1 MNPLLSIG
9 IGILLLGLGVAAGY
23 FLRRY
28 QSEVARRNQQEKAEN
43 ILKGA
48 SEQARLIESQAR
60 ENAVKIVQ
68 AAEAEIKERRI
79 ELNKETERLE
89 KRRTEVESRSER
101 LEQREQNI
109 NKRQS
114 QVDRRHN
121 EMEKIY
127 EDQMKKLEFIA
138 GMTQEDARK
147 DLFAAVEKEA
157 RGDMARIIRQIE
169 AEAREQG
176 EKRARKLIADAIQ
189 RVASEHV
196 AEVTRAVVTL
206 PNEEMKGR
214 IVGRNGRNIKAFEQA
229 AGVDVIVDDT
239 PDSVTV
245 SCFDSVRREIGRRAL
260 AKLILDGRIHPAH
273 IEKIVEDETRAVE
286 KIINEAGEQAAYEA
300 SITGLHPEV
309 LRMMGRLKFRT
320 SYGQNQLAH
329 AVEVSKLAGILA
341 AEIGANVEIA
351 KQGGFLHDIGKAMDH
366 NQEGTHAKLGAELC
380 KRYGVNPTVVNAIE
394 SHHHE
399 VDQLTVEAVIAEAAD
414 AISGARPG
422 ARREDLEAYIK
433 RIRTLEEMSMSFEGV
448 QQAFAIQAGREVRI
462 IVKPDAI
469 DDLASARLARDVAK
483 KIEETMQYPGQIR
496 VTVIR
501 ETRATEIAK

>member
-1 MNPLLSIG
+1 MNLLT
-9 IGILLLGLGVAAGY
+9 LLIDLIALGVGVIAGY
-23 FLRRY
+23 FLHRFQAER
-28 QSEVARRNQQEKAEN
+28 ALKNQQDKADN
-43 ILKGA
+43 ILKVA
-48 SEQARLIESQAR
+48 NEQARLIESQAR
-60 ENAVKIVQ
+60 ENATKIVQ
-68 AAEAEIKERRI
+68 AAESEMKERRI
-79 ELNKETERLE
+79 EVNKETERLD
-89 KRRTEVESRSER
+89 KRRSELESRGDK
-101 LEQREQNI
+101 LEQREQTI

-114 QVDRRHN
+114 QVDKRGN
-121 EMEKIY
+121 EIDKLY
-127 EDQMKKLEFIA
+127 EEQVKKLEQIA
-138 GMTQEDARK
+138 QLSPDEARK

-157 RGDMARIIRQIE
+157 RSDMARIIRQIE
-169 AEAREQG
+169 AEAREEG

-206 PNEEMKGR
+206 PSEEMKGR

-286 KIINEAGEQAAYEA
+286 KIINEAGEQAMYDANV
-300 SITGLHPEV
+300 SGLHPEI
-309 LRMMGRLKFRT
+309 LKMMGRLKFRT

-341 AEIGANVEIA
+341 AEIGANVELS
-351 KQGGFLHDIGKAMDH
+351 KLGGFLHDIGKAMDH
-366 NQEGTHAKLGAELC
+366 NQDGTHAKLGAEYC
-380 KRYGVNPTVVNAIE
+380 RRYGVNSIVVNAIE

-399 VDQLTVEAVIAEAAD
+399 VDQLTVEAVITEAAD

-433 RIRTLEEMSMSFEGV
+433 RIRSLEEMSMSFEGV

-462 IVKPDAI
+462 IVKPEAI

-483 KIEETMQYPGQIR
+483 QIEETMQYPGQIK

>member
-1 MNPLLSIG
+1 MNPLSIVMS
-9 IGILLLGLGVAAGY
+9 IIALLVGVAIGY
-23 FLRRY
+23 LVQRY
-28 QSEVARRNQQEKAEN
+28 QTEKAAKAKQEKADD
-43 ILKGA
+43 ILKAAQTQANMIVKGA
-48 SEQARLIESQAR
+48 QD
-60 ENAVKIVQ
+60 NAAKITKT
-68 AAEAEIKERRI
+68 AEAEVRERRV
-79 ELNKETERLE
+79 ELNKETERLD
-89 KRRTEVESRSER
+89 KRRGELDSRFDKM
-101 LEQREQNI
+101 EQREQTL

-114 QVDRRHN
+114 QVDKRAN
-121 EMEKIY
+121 DIDKLY
-127 EDQMKKLEFIA
+127 EEQMKKLEFVA
-138 GMTQEDARK
+138 QMTTEDARK

-169 AEAREQG
+169 TEAREEG

-206 PNEEMKGR
+206 PSEEMKGR

-273 IEKIVEDETRAVE
+273 IEKIIEDETKAVE
-286 KIINEAGEQAAYEA
+286 KIINEAGDQAAFEA
-300 SITGLHPEV
+300 NITGLHPEV

-341 AEIGANVEIA
+341 AELGANVELS

-366 NQEGTHAKLGAELC
+366 NQDGTHAGLGAEYC
-380 KRYGVNPTVVNAIE
+380 KRYGVNPIVVNAIA

-399 VDQLTVEAVIAEAAD
+399 VDQETVEAVIAEAAD

-433 RIRTLEEMSMSFEGV
+433 RIRSLEEMSMSFEGV

-462 IVKPDAI
+462 LVKPDQI
-469 DDLASARLARDVAK
+469 DDLASTRLARDIAK

-501 ETRATEIAK
+501 ETRATEYAK

>member
-1 MNPLLSIG
+1 MSPINLLIDVLAL
-9 IGILLLGLGVAAGY
+9 IIGVAAGY
-23 FLRRY
+23 FFHRY
-28 QSEVARRNQQEKAEN
+28 QAERDAKARQDKADDT
-43 ILKGA
+43 LKA
-48 SEQARLIESQAR
+48 ANAQARLIESSSR
-60 ENAVKIVQ
+60 ENATKIVQ
-68 AAEAEIKERRI
+68 AAEAEMKVRRV
-79 ELNKETERLE
+79 ELNREMERLD
-89 KRRTEVESRSER
+89 KRRGELDARFDKI
-101 LEQREQNI
+101 EQREQNL

-114 QVDRRHN
+114 QMDKRAN
-121 EMEKIY
+121 EIDKLY
-127 EDQMKKLEFIA
+127 EDQIKKLEFIA
-138 GMTQEDARK
+138 GMAQEDARK

-169 AEAREQG
+169 TEAREEG

-196 AEVTRAVVTL
+196 SEVTRAVVTL
-206 PNEEMKGR
+206 PSEEMKGR

-273 IEKIVEDETRAVE
+273 IEKIIEDETKAVE
-286 KIINEAGEQAAYEA
+286 KIINEAGEQSAYEA
-300 SITGLHPEV
+300 NITGLHPEV

-320 SYGQNQLAH
+320 SYGQNQLSH
-329 AVEVSKLAGILA
+329 AVEVAKLAGILA
-341 AEIGANVEIA
+341 AEIGANVELS

-366 NQEGTHAKLGAELC
+366 NQDGTHAGLGAEYC
-380 KRYGVNPTVVNAIE
+380 KRYGVHPIVVNAIA

-399 VDQLTVEAVIAEAAD
+399 VDQDTVEAVIAEAAD

-433 RIRTLEEMSMSFEGV
+433 RIRSLEEMSMSFEGV

-462 IVKPDAI
+462 IVKPEAI

-501 ETRATEIAK
+501 ETRSTEYAK

>member
-1 MNPLLSIG
+1 MNWTNLIIG
-9 IGILLLGLGVAAGY
+9 VIFLIAGVATGY
-23 FLRRY
+23 IFHRY
-28 QSEVARRNQQEKAEN
+28 QAETARKNQQDKADN

-60 ENAVKIVQ
+60 ENAVKIIQ
-68 AAEAEIKERRI
+68 AAETEIKERRI

-89 KRRTEVESRSER
+89 KRRSELDSRVER
-101 LEQREQNI
+101 LEQREQTI

-114 QVDRRHN
+114 QVDRRGN
-121 EMEKIY
+121 EIDKLY
-127 EDQMKKLEFIA
+127 EEQTKKLEQIA
-138 GMTQEDARK
+138 QMTQDDARK
-147 DLFAAVEKEA
+147 DLFVAVEKEA

-260 AKLILDGRIHPAH
+260 GRLILDGRIHPAH
-273 IEKIVEDETRAVE
+273 IEKIVEEETRAVD
-286 KIINEAGEQAAYEA
+286 KVINEAGEQAAFDA
-300 SITGLHPEV
+300 NITGLHPEV

-341 AEIGANVEIA
+341 AEIGANVEQS

-366 NQEGTHAKLGAELC
+366 NQDGTHAKLGAEYC
-380 KRYGVNPTVVNAIE
+380 RRYGVNSVVVNAIE

-469 DDLASARLARDVAK
+469 DDLASARLARDIAK
-483 KIEETMQYPGQIR
+483 KIEETMPYPGQIR